1 MVHVDLLITNANVL
15 TLDKKFVLSQR
26 KWVQII
32 VLLYLLCS
40 MGLTLLAP
48 SLMLNLINT
57 AYYGFGQFL
66 PGLLSIF
73 FFRSIR
79 PAGIAAGLIAG
90 DLFAICMHLAQIN
103 FLNINFGLIALLIN
117 FTVIF
122 AISMYLKRK
131 QKAQTTFEEPIA
143 YNNIEVEETYPKK
156 LCHCRLIII
165 TFLRYDA
172 FRFNST
178 IHYCNRL

>member
-1 MVHVDLLITNANVL
+1 
-15 TLDKKFVLSQR
+15 
-26 KWVQII
+26 
-32 VLLYLLCS
+32 

-79 PAGIAAGLIAG
+79 PAGIVAGLIAG
-90 DLFAICMHLAQIN
+90 DLFAIGMHLAQLN
-103 FLNINFGLIALLIN
+103 FLNINIGLIALLIN
-117 FTVIF
+117 FTVAY

-131 QKAQTTFEEPIA
+131 QKAQTAFEEPIA
-143 YNNIEVEETYPKK
+143 YNSIELEETYPK
-156 LCHCRLIII
+156 
-165 TFLRYDA
+165 
-172 FRFNST
+172 NSV
-178 IHYCNRL
+178 IVD

>member
-1 MVHVDLLITNANVL
+1 
-15 TLDKKFVLSQR
+15 
-26 KWVQII
+26 
-32 VLLYLLCS
+32 

-90 DLFAICMHLAQIN
+90 DLFAIGMHLTQMN
-103 FLNINFGLIALLIN
+103 FLNINIGLIALLIN
-117 FTVIF
+117 FTVAY

-131 QKAQTTFEEPIA
+131 QKAQTAFEEPIA
-143 YNNIEVEETYPKK
+143 CNSIELEETYPK
-156 LCHCRLIII
+156 
-165 TFLRYDA
+165 
-172 FRFNST
+172 NSV
-178 IHYCNRL
+178 IVD